1 MYLVNKKQKSFGT
14 LSNSIQMNSHKQ
26 REKGGKGG
34 ATQKESIN
42 GIEGR

>member
-1 MYLVNKKQKSFGT
+1 MYLVNKKQKSFET

-26 REKGGKGG
+26 REKGGKG